1 MRTSHTVDLEL
12 RTDDAGDLL
21 ARGTVGGHEVFVST
35 AGDGLVG
42 AGVDAFVPVGDDGE
56 TTGPTTVV
64 EGGERRFD
72 GVELQHTHRR
82 VEIAD
87 PEGRRVTLDASADRP
102 AVGVD
107 VRRADGGYDQY
118 VGRIDDTPRRLRVG
132 ERGVSYAPAESVV
145 DRSGARDDWERE
157 REGGPRR

>member
-1 MRTSHTVDLEL
+1 MGTSHTVDLEL
-12 RTDDAGDLL
+12 RTDEAGDLL
-21 ARGTVGGHEVFVST
+21 ARGAVGGHEVLVST

-42 AGVDAFVPVGDDGE
+42 AGVDAFVPVGGDGE
-56 TTGPTTVV
+56 TAGPTTVA
-64 EGGERRFD
+64 EGAERRFD

-87 PEGRRVTLDASADRP
+87 SAGRRVTLDASAERP

-107 VRRADGGYDQY
+107 VRRADGEYDQY

-132 ERGVSYAPAESVV
+132 AGGVSYARAESVV
-145 DRSGARDDWERE
+145 DRSGVRNDWERE
-157 REGGPRR
+157 REGERR